1 MARKTTT
8 AAPARR
14 NLTAKVRNQITEM
27 HDDGKS
33 NAEIASACGISE
45 AKVEATLAAAAEG
58 KTLSEA
64 AAAKLAE
71 GATAAEVAEP
81 VAKPAKAA
89 KPSRVYRETDHT
101 SVGVRLFGIRAD
113 GTVADLGPHG
123 RNDFVPACDAY
134 EKTGGEIFPTYVGAP
149 MRNVWAIASGKK

>member
-1 MARKTTT
+1 MARKSTT

-27 HDDGKS
+27 ADEGKTV
-33 NAEIASACGISE
+33 AAIASECGISV

-71 GATAAEVAEP
+71 GASAAEVAEP
-81 VAKPAKAA
+81 AKPAKPA
-89 KPSRVYRETDHT
+89 SRVYREANYTNKA
-101 SVGVRLFGIRAD
+101 VRLFGIRAD
-113 GTVADLGPHG
+113 GTAADCGYWG
-123 RNDFVPACDAY
+123 EYGFEKACDAY
-134 EKTGGEIFPTYVGAP
+134 EASEGAEIFPTYVAAP
-149 MRNVWAIASGKK
+149 MRNTWAIRSGK